1 MYVFSLFFKHALL
14 MEANSFIMLWHASL
28 LLQVTRTVTQ
38 IVYSEYLI
46 LLSLGL
52 AAAQKRRKKNALIAL
67 SCLSGIRN
75 NTCCKISVY
84 SSSVIQTHLLP
95 GQSP

>member
-1 MYVFSLFFKHALL
+1 MFFLFFFKHALL

-52 AAAQKRRKKNALIAL
+52 AAAQKRRKKNRTYRFILFIWYKKQHML
-67 SCLSGIRN
+67 
-75 NTCCKISVY
+75 
-84 SSSVIQTHLLP
+84 
-95 GQSP
+95 

>member
-52 AAAQKRRKKNALIAL
+52 AAAQKRRKKRTYRFILFIWYKKQHML
-67 SCLSGIRN
+67 
-75 NTCCKISVY
+75 
-84 SSSVIQTHLLP
+84 
-95 GQSP
+95 

>member
-52 AAAQKRRKKNALIAL
+52 AGAQKRRKK
-67 SCLSGIRN
+67 
-75 NTCCKISVY
+75 
-84 SSSVIQTHLLP
+84 THLSLYLVYLV
-95 GQSP
+95 

>member
-1 MYVFSLFFKHALL
+1 MDQMCQVFLVIFFFIMYVFSLFFKHAPL

-52 AAAQKRRKKNALIAL
+52 AAAQKRR
-67 SCLSGIRN
+67 
-75 NTCCKISVY
+75 
-84 SSSVIQTHLLP
+84 
-95 GQSP
+95 

>member
-1 MYVFSLFFKHALL
+1 MPSIFSDFFPIMYVFSLFFKHALL

-52 AAAQKRRKKNALIAL
+52 AAAQKRRKK
-67 SCLSGIRN
+67 
-75 NTCCKISVY
+75 
-84 SSSVIQTHLLP
+84 THLSLYLVYLV
-95 GQSP
+95 

>member
-1 MYVFSLFFKHALL
+1 

-52 AAAQKRRKKNALIAL
+52 AAAQKRRKKRTYGFIFFIWYKKQHML
-67 SCLSGIRN
+67 
-75 NTCCKISVY
+75 
-84 SSSVIQTHLLP
+84 
-95 GQSP
+95 